1 MLTPL
6 LTLVATVAVLLAVV
20 WLFQCRLIYFPG
32 SQDVPPVA
40 SILPGAEDISFDT
53 PDGLRL
59 SGWFAPSTVTV
70 AGATVLV
77 FNGNAGDRSFRA
89 PIAAALNQAG
99 LSVLLFDYRGYGRNP
114 GSPSEKGLV
123 TDARTARA
131 YVAARDKVD
140 AGRLVYFGESLGAA
154 VAVALALEHPPAA
167 LVLRPPFISL
177 PDMGRR
183 YYPFLPVNL
192 LLRDRFD
199 SLGQIGHLTC
209 PVLIVAGDQDR
220 IVPPD
225 QSRRLYAAAQEPK
238 RFVLIRDADHND
250 FELLAGDR

>member
-6 LTLVATVAVLLAVV
+6 LTVVADIAVRLAVV
-20 WLFQCRLIYFPG
+20 WLCQRRIIYFPR
-32 SQDVPPVA
+32 SQDA
-40 SILPGAEDISFDT
+40 GAEEISFDT

-59 SGWFAPSTVTV
+59 SGWFAPSTATV

-89 PIAAALNQAG
+89 PLAAALNQAG

-131 YVAARDKVD
+131 YAAARDKVD

-154 VAVALALEHPPAA
+154 VAVALALEHPARGAGPALA
-167 LVLRPPFISL
+167 VHLGDGHGPLVLPI
-177 PDMGRR
+177 
-183 YYPFLPVNL
+183 
-192 LLRDRFD
+192 
-199 SLGQIGHLTC
+199 
-209 PVLIVAGDQDR
+209 
-220 IVPPD
+220 
-225 QSRRLYAAAQEPK
+225 AA
-238 RFVLIRDADHND
+238 H
-250 FELLAGDR
+250 